1 MQCNC
6 ALYSM
11 GTMDLF
17 PKGKVA
23 GRVINLR
30 ISADVP
36 VLPLY
41 PSCHTECQL
50 YPYVFIVLIFII
62 IK

>member
-6 ALYSM
+6 ASYSV
-11 GTMDLF
+11 GTMGLF
-17 PKGKVA
+17 PKGKLA
-23 GRVINLR
+23 GCVINLR
-30 ISADVP
+30 MSPDVP

-41 PSCHTECQL
+41 PWHSECQL
-50 YPYVFIVLIFII
+50 YPYVFFVLILIM